1 MSARA
6 TSARAACWPSAAD
19 RSRVTLRLPTLSCPK
34 KRLDP
39 DLRGRSLRMWSPS
52 GDSTLITLAPRSA
65 IIRVQYGPAIMV
77 VKSSTV
83 RPSSGPGAGAGG
95 VPGGCSGM
103 PASGARLSGQL
114 RPHGRDDLGGEQF
127 QVPAGIGAGAGAGE
141 DHPGGAGPDVVQHPA
156 GAVVHVTDGEVLAG
170 HGGEVLPVGLGQ
182 DLHRVAGGHRRVLMH
197 AGPQVDAALNGRLA
211 VPLCRDR

>member
-19 RSRVTLRLPTLSCPK
+19 RSRVTLRLPTLSWPK

-52 GDSTLITLAPRSA
+52 GDSTLMTVAPRSA
-65 IIRVQYGPAIMV
+65 IIRVQCGPAIIV
-77 VKSSTV
+77 EKSSTV
-83 RPSSGPGAGAGG
+83 RPSSGPDAGAGG

-103 PASGARLSGQL
+103 PASSARPGSQF
-114 RPHGRDDLGGEQF
+114 RPHGRDDLGGEQL
-127 QVPAGIGAGAGAGE
+127 QVAVHIGAGAGAGE

-156 GAVVHVTDGEVLAG
+156 GAGVDVADGQVLAALD
-170 HGGEVLPVGLGQ
+170 HEVLPVGLGQ
-182 DLHRVAGGHRRVLMH
+182 DLHRLAGGHRRVLVY
-197 AGPQVDAALNGRLA
+197 A
-211 VPLCRDR
+211 